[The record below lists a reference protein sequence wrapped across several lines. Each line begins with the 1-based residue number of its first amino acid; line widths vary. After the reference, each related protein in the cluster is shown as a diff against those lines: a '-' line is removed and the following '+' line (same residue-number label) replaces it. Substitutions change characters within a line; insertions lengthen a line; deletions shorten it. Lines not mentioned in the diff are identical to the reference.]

1 MDVNKE
7 SLNIQTVGWVERRAT
22 LRIPAREG
30 GTLFVPTRLVRN
42 CLPTLRHG
50 VTMVSLSDPSQGGSM
65 ASTVRKIDYFAM
77 NVPNRRGEAAR
88 ILDSLRE
95 QGVNLLA
102 FTGFP
107 DKRGAQ
113 IDFVPENTAAFKAAA
128 RRAKLVLR
136 AKKSGFL
143 V

>member
-1 MDVNKE
+1 
-7 SLNIQTVGWVERRAT
+7 
-22 LRIPAREG
+22 
-30 GTLFVPTRLVRN
+30 
-42 CLPTLRHG
+42 
-50 VTMVSLSDPSQGGSM
+50 M

-88 ILDSLRE
+88 LLDSLRE

-113 IDFVPENTAAFKAAA
+113 IDFIPENTAAFKAAA
-128 RRAKLVLR
+128 RRAKLMLR

-143 V
+143 VQGDDRPGALSRVLDKLAEARINVTAVDAVCAGKNRFGALLWVKQKDVTKAKRALGAR

>member
-1 MDVNKE
+1 
-7 SLNIQTVGWVERRAT
+7 
-22 LRIPAREG
+22 
-30 GTLFVPTRLVRN
+30 
-42 CLPTLRHG
+42 
-50 VTMVSLSDPSQGGSM
+50 M

-128 RRAKLVLR
+128 RRAKLMLR
-136 AKKSGFL
+136 ARKSGFL
-143 V
+143 VQGDDRPGALSRVLDKLAEARINVTAVDAVCAGKNRFGALLWVKQKDVTKAKRALGAR

>member
-1 MDVNKE
+1 
-7 SLNIQTVGWVERRAT
+7 
-22 LRIPAREG
+22 
-30 GTLFVPTRLVRN
+30 
-42 CLPTLRHG
+42 
-50 VTMVSLSDPSQGGSM
+50 M
-65 ASTVRKIDYFAM
+65 ASTVRKIDYFTM

-113 IDFVPENTAAFKAAA
+113 IDFIPENTAAFKAAA
-128 RRAKLVLR
+128 RRDKLMLR

-143 V
+143 VQGDDRPGALSRVLDKLAEARINVTAVEAMCAGKNRFGALLWVKQKDVTKAKRALGAR

>member
-1 MDVNKE
+1 
-7 SLNIQTVGWVERRAT
+7 
-22 LRIPAREG
+22 
-30 GTLFVPTRLVRN
+30 
-42 CLPTLRHG
+42 
-50 VTMVSLSDPSQGGSM
+50 M

-77 NVPNRRGEAAR
+77 NVSNRRGEAAR

-128 RRAKLVLR
+128 RRDKLVLR

-143 V
+143 VQGDDRPGALSRVLDKLAEARINVTAVDAMCAGKNRFGALLWVKQKDVTKAKRALGAR

>member
-1 MDVNKE
+1 
-7 SLNIQTVGWVERRAT
+7 
-22 LRIPAREG
+22 
-30 GTLFVPTRLVRN
+30 
-42 CLPTLRHG
+42 
-50 VTMVSLSDPSQGGSM
+50 M
-65 ASTVRKIDYFAM
+65 ASKVRKIDYFAM

-95 QGVNLLA
+95 EGVNLLA

-113 IDFVPENTAAFKAAA
+113 VDFVPENTAAFKAAA
-128 RRAKLVLR
+128 RRAKLPVR

-143 V
+143 VQGDDRPGALSRVLDKLAEARINVTAVEAVCAGKDRFGALLWVKQKDVTKAKRALGAR

>member
-1 MDVNKE
+1 
-7 SLNIQTVGWVERRAT
+7 
-22 LRIPAREG
+22 
-30 GTLFVPTRLVRN
+30 
-42 CLPTLRHG
+42 
-50 VTMVSLSDPSQGGSM
+50 M

-128 RRAKLVLR
+128 RRAKLTVR

-143 V
+143 VQGDDRPGAVSRVLDKLAEARINVTAVEAVCAGKNRFGALLWVKQKDVTKAKRALGAR

>member
-1 MDVNKE
+1 M
-7 SLNIQTVGWVERRAT
+7 
-22 LRIPAREG
+22 AR
-30 GTLFVPTRLVRN
+30 
-42 CLPTLRHG
+42 
-50 VTMVSLSDPSQGGSM
+50 
-65 ASTVRKIDYFAM
+65 TVRKIDYFAM

-128 RRAKLVLR
+128 RRSKLMLR
-136 AKKSGFL
+136 ARKSGFL
-143 V
+143 VQGDDRPGALSRVLDKLAEARINVTAVDAVCAGKNRFGALLWVKQKDVTKAKRALGAR

>member
-1 MDVNKE
+1 
-7 SLNIQTVGWVERRAT
+7 
-22 LRIPAREG
+22 
-30 GTLFVPTRLVRN
+30 
-42 CLPTLRHG
+42 
-50 VTMVSLSDPSQGGSM
+50 M

-77 NVPNRRGEAAR
+77 NVTNRRGEAAR

-143 V
+143 VQGDDRPGALSRVLDKLAAARINVTAVDAMCAGKNRFGALLWVKQKDVTKAKRALGAR

>member
-1 MDVNKE
+1 
-7 SLNIQTVGWVERRAT
+7 
-22 LRIPAREG
+22 
-30 GTLFVPTRLVRN
+30 
-42 CLPTLRHG
+42 
-50 VTMVSLSDPSQGGSM
+50 M
-65 ASTVRKIDYFAM
+65 ASKVRKIDYFAM

-95 QGVNLLA
+95 EGVNLLA

-107 DKRGAQ
+107 DKRGSQ

-128 RRAKLVLR
+128 RRAKLMVR

-143 V
+143 VQGDDRPGAVSRVLDKLAEARINVTAVDAVCAGKNRFGALLWVKQKDVTKAKRALGAR

>member
-1 MDVNKE
+1 
-7 SLNIQTVGWVERRAT
+7 
-22 LRIPAREG
+22 
-30 GTLFVPTRLVRN
+30 
-42 CLPTLRHG
+42 
-50 VTMVSLSDPSQGGSM
+50 M

-128 RRAKLVLR
+128 RRAKLMLR
-136 AKKSGFL
+136 ARKSGFL
-143 V
+143 VQGDDRPGTLSRVLDKLAEARINVTAVDAMCAGKNRFGALLWVKQKDVTKAKRALGAR

>member
-1 MDVNKE
+1 
-7 SLNIQTVGWVERRAT
+7 
-22 LRIPAREG
+22 
-30 GTLFVPTRLVRN
+30 
-42 CLPTLRHG
+42 
-50 VTMVSLSDPSQGGSM
+50 M

-128 RRAKLVLR
+128 RRAKLMLR
-136 AKKSGFL
+136 AKKSGFHVQGDDRPGAL
-143 V
+143 SRVLDKLAEARINVTAVDAMCAGKNRFGALLWVKQKDVTKAKRALGAR

>member
-1 MDVNKE
+1 
-7 SLNIQTVGWVERRAT
+7 
-22 LRIPAREG
+22 
-30 GTLFVPTRLVRN
+30 
-42 CLPTLRHG
+42 
-50 VTMVSLSDPSQGGSM
+50 M
-65 ASTVRKIDYFAM
+65 ASKVRKIDYFAM
-77 NVPNRRGEAAR
+77 NIPNRRGEAAR

-95 QGVNLLA
+95 EGVNLLA

-128 RRAKLVLR
+128 RRAKLMVR

-143 V
+143 VQGDDRPGAVSRVLDKLAEARINVTAVEAVCAGKNRFGALLWVKQKDVTKAKRALGAR

>member
-1 MDVNKE
+1 
-7 SLNIQTVGWVERRAT
+7 
-22 LRIPAREG
+22 
-30 GTLFVPTRLVRN
+30 
-42 CLPTLRHG
+42 
-50 VTMVSLSDPSQGGSM
+50 M

-77 NVPNRRGEAAR
+77 NVSNRRGEAAR

-128 RRAKLVLR
+128 RRDKLMLR

-143 V
+143 VQGDDRPGALSRVLDKLAEARINVTAVDAMCAGKNRFGALLWVKQKDVTKAKRALGAR

>member
-1 MDVNKE
+1 
-7 SLNIQTVGWVERRAT
+7 
-22 LRIPAREG
+22 
-30 GTLFVPTRLVRN
+30 
-42 CLPTLRHG
+42 
-50 VTMVSLSDPSQGGSM
+50 M

-143 V
+143 VQGDDRPGALSRVLDKLAAARINVTAVDAMCAGKNRFGALLWVKQKDVTKAKRALGAR

>member
-1 MDVNKE
+1 
-7 SLNIQTVGWVERRAT
+7 
-22 LRIPAREG
+22 
-30 GTLFVPTRLVRN
+30 
-42 CLPTLRHG
+42 
-50 VTMVSLSDPSQGGSM
+50 M

-143 V
+143 VQGDDRPGALSRVLDKLAEARINVTAVDAVCAGKNRFGALLWVKQKDVTKAKRALGAR

>member
-1 MDVNKE
+1 
-7 SLNIQTVGWVERRAT
+7 
-22 LRIPAREG
+22 
-30 GTLFVPTRLVRN
+30 
-42 CLPTLRHG
+42 
-50 VTMVSLSDPSQGGSM
+50 M
-65 ASTVRKIDYFAM
+65 ASKVRKIDYFAM

-95 QGVNLLA
+95 EGVNLLA

-107 DKRGAQ
+107 DKRGSQ
-113 IDFVPENTAAFKAAA
+113 IDFVPENTAAFKVAA

-143 V
+143 VQGDDRPGAVSRVLDKLAEARINVTAVDAVCAGKNRFGALLWVKQKDVTKAKRALGAR

>member
-1 MDVNKE
+1 
-7 SLNIQTVGWVERRAT
+7 
-22 LRIPAREG
+22 
-30 GTLFVPTRLVRN
+30 
-42 CLPTLRHG
+42 
-50 VTMVSLSDPSQGGSM
+50 M

-128 RRAKLVLR
+128 RRSKLMLR
-136 AKKSGFL
+136 ARKSGFL
-143 V
+143 VQGDDRPGALSRVLDKLAEARINVTAVDAVCAGKNRFGALLWVKQKDVTKAKRALGAR

>member
-1 MDVNKE
+1 
-7 SLNIQTVGWVERRAT
+7 
-22 LRIPAREG
+22 
-30 GTLFVPTRLVRN
+30 
-42 CLPTLRHG
+42 
-50 VTMVSLSDPSQGGSM
+50 M

-77 NVPNRRGEAAR
+77 NVSNRRGEAAR

-128 RRAKLVLR
+128 RRAKLMLR
-136 AKKSGFL
+136 ARKSGFL
-143 V
+143 VQGDDRPGALSRVLDKLAEARINVTAVDAMCAGKNRFGALLWVKQKDVTKAKRALGAR

>member
-1 MDVNKE
+1 
-7 SLNIQTVGWVERRAT
+7 
-22 LRIPAREG
+22 
-30 GTLFVPTRLVRN
+30 
-42 CLPTLRHG
+42 
-50 VTMVSLSDPSQGGSM
+50 M

-77 NVPNRRGEAAR
+77 NVSNRRGEAAR

-128 RRAKLVLR
+128 RRDKLMLR

-143 V
+143 VQGDDRPGALSRVLGKLAEARINVTAVDAMCAGKNRFGALLWVKQKDVTKAKRALGAR

>member
-1 MDVNKE
+1 
-7 SLNIQTVGWVERRAT
+7 
-22 LRIPAREG
+22 
-30 GTLFVPTRLVRN
+30 
-42 CLPTLRHG
+42 
-50 VTMVSLSDPSQGGSM
+50 M
-65 ASTVRKIDYFAM
+65 ASKVRKIDYCAM

-143 V
+143 VQGDERPGGVAPVLDKLAEAGT